1 MRCPEAQALTRRV
14 VDPAADLAQHL
25 WRQSGGICI
34 EREKATEPPLVFS
47 TVPFCKEPAGCRSS
61 SRCQAMPEDGV
72 ARELRAAVEGDGLPS
87 RGGQGPQLLDHSCH
101 DARMSSDPGS

>member
-34 EREKATEPPLVFS
+34 EREKATEPPVGVLHCALL
-47 TVPFCKEPAGCRSS
+47 PRRLRAAEEARHPKLALEA
-61 SRCQAMPEDGV
+61 GV
-72 ARELRAAVEGDGLPS
+72 ARELCAAVEGDGLPS
-87 RGGQGPQLLDHSCH
+87 RGGQGPQLLDHSRH
-101 DARMSSDPGS
+101 NPG